1 MVTISLDADDGQGSL
16 DDAGTY
22 SVSSKEEC
30 LEFMYNSWI
39 RANVSS
45 ETYEFRISACN
56 NAMEKF
62 VEMGKYV
69 VPSRTNKVDIFDV
82 DNEDSI
88 NEFDELGFSSEHQ
101 RTYGFGEEE
110 LFWDR
115 FDFLKNPN
123 NHHLLIGNWLKLLND
138 DHDLYSLIEDLKGIN
153 EPSDQNIGDVV
164 LASLLSFSHSHGKQI
179 EMLTWLASKVGTDYL
194 KNFDKY
200 NEFAKPLLDSCERTY
215 AEMTSATNKEN
226 YLKSFLDTWLI
237 SSIPQPEL
245 K

>member
-1 MVTISLDADDGQGSL
+1 MVTITLDADDGQGNL

-45 ETYEFRISACN
+45 ETYEFRIYATSDTIQN
-56 NAMEKF
+56 F
-62 VEMGKYV
+62 VEMGKYA
-69 VPSRTNKVDIFDV
+69 VPSRTNKVDIYDV
-82 DNEDSI
+82 NNEDSI
-88 NEFDELGFSSEHQ
+88 KEFDELGFSSDHQ
-101 RTYGFGEEE
+101 RTYVFDEEE

-164 LASLLSFSHSHGKQI
+164 LASLISFSHSHGKQI

-200 NEFAKPLLDSCERTY
+200 NEFAKPLLDSCERSY
-215 AEMTSATNKEN
+215 AEMTSATNKDN

-237 SSIPQPEL
+237 SAIPKPEL
-245 K
+245 Q